1 MKRNQQRKQTNLK
14 PPPQKKT
21 QSRHKPNTQAPSK
34 HQTNQTTNTRTN
46 KHNSLPDT
54 PFPPIPNS
62 QLPKPK
68 LTPQV
73 IFLGGLTQPPTHLS
87 WLRVR
92 VSNSPTRVNGEE
104 NFYFKNTITSI
115 RHLSDAD
122 LALYM
127 GIEEGYSMESL
138 QGSFPLALDSYFG
151 GSTQVYFEQAR
162 DTPPPGKEL
171 TWLRGSHPSRW
182 PFGLGSPRTTLNY
195 RFRYVRLLTR
205 CHLLLRRLLLQ
216 RRVHLLR
223 WRRQHL

>member
-1 MKRNQQRKQTNLK
+1 MNRNQERKQNQLK
-14 PPPQKKT
+14 PPSKHAFKT
-21 QSRHKPNTQAPSK
+21 QAKRTSTEQAPK
-34 HQTNQTTNTRTN
+34 ERANNKHTNHQTQLFA
-46 KHNSLPDT
+46 KDT
-54 PFPPIPNS
+54 FPPIPNS

-115 RHLSDAD
+115 CHLSDAD

-171 TWLRGSHPSRW
+171 NWLRGSHPRRW

-205 CHLLLRRLLLQ
+205 CHLLLRRLLLSGGSTC
-216 RRVHLLR
+216 
-223 WRRQHL
+223 